1 MIQSPCVAKCG
12 VNEDDI
18 CMGCYRSI
26 EEIVGW
32 SKADNAFKADVWK
45 KIPGRKAE
53 LGKGENSEK
62 ISKERWQQV
71 AADLKETVKETAEA

>member
-18 CMGCYRSI
+18 CMGCYRNI
-26 EEIVGW
+26 DEIVGW
-32 SKADNAFKADVWK
+32 SKADDAFKAQVWK

-53 LGKGENSEK
+53 LGKGVNSEK
-62 ISKERWQQV
+62 ISKERWQEV
-71 AADLKETVKETAEA
+71 AARLKDDTREVEA